1 MRRIVLATLAVALPL
16 LVAMGAPPAAH
27 AAAHAALVKAD
38 RVLVL
43 KAKRKLYLL
52 RDGQVLR
59 HYRVALGRTPR
70 GAKAREGDGR
80 TPEGVYRL
88 DWRNPESQFYRSIH
102 ISYPDQDDL
111 RRAAARGVAAGG
123 DIMIHGLPT
132 GLDGFEAM
140 HGQRDWTEGCI
151 AVTNEEIDEIW
162 ALVEDGTIIEIR
174 P

>member
-1 MRRIVLATLAVALPL
+1 VKRIVLAVLVFAVPLAVGGHVAPTALAAGH
-16 LVAMGAPPAAH
+16 VAS
-27 AAAHAALVKAD
+27 VKAD

-52 RDGQVLR
+52 REGQVLR
-59 HYRVALGRTPR
+59 RYRVALGRVPLGPKT
-70 GAKAREGDGR
+70 REGDGR

-102 ISYPDQDDL
+102 ISYPDDSDL
-111 RRAAARGVAAGG
+111 RRAAELGVPPGG
-123 DIMIHGLPT
+123 DIMIHGLPSD
-132 GLDGFEAM
+132 LNGFESTHAR
-140 HGQRDWTEGCI
+140 RDWTEGCI

-162 ALVEDGTIIEIR
+162 ALVEDGTIVEIR